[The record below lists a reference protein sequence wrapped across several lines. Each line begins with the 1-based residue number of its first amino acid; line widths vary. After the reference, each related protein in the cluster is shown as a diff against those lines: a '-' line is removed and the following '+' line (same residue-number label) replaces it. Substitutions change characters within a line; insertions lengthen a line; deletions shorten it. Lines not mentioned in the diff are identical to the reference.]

1 MSLHG
6 PTPPIPDVD
15 PSVTPALPLERLV
28 DEIDHTPEPG
38 PAATL
43 LRITERPLQIGRLV
57 LDECGHPLDV
67 LLGFTA
73 PASWAAIGLRC
84 QGHAYDL
91 GPAAR
96 SSPAADG
103 SPPPLPPPPPPAAP
117 APAAAPDERVAPVPV
132 VVTMLLD
139 RAGRGAGALRRG
151 AVVTRLD
158 GPPEG
163 VVGDACRRA
172 LGLPTRPPPPST
184 TDLWLR
190 VWLDRLVEETMSTDD
205 AGRFTSW
212 EAVAARHPAAPGQP
226 TALRA
231 NPRSTREPVVTA
243 DPYVLADATLQ
254 LAAVWPWSRLRDDPE
269 VVDTAQPPA
278 PAHLTRWMDDGMF
291 ARWVLSDV
299 VDLPL
304 LAATVT
310 DLLPPKVT
318 AAIAET
324 VTLAGAVWPTAT
336 GAGR

>member
-6 PTPPIPDVD
+6 PTPPTPDVG
-15 PSVTPALPLERLV
+15 PFLAPALPLERLV
-28 DEIDHTPEPG
+28 DEIDLTPEPA
-38 PAATL
+38 PTATL
-43 LRITERPLQIGRLV
+43 LRITERPLQVGRLV

-73 PASWAAIGLRC
+73 PASWSAIGLRC

-96 SSPAADG
+96 SSPDDVA
-103 SPPPLPPPPPPAAP
+103 PPAPPVPPVPPGAP
-117 APAAAPDERVAPVPV
+117 ATAPDERVEPVPV

-151 AVVTRLD
+151 VVVTRLD

-205 AGRFTSW
+205 AGRFASW

-231 NPRSTREPVVTA
+231 NPRSTREPAVVA
-243 DPYVLADATLQ
+243 DPYVLADATRQ
-254 LAAVWPWSRLRDDPE
+254 LAAIWPWARLRDDPE
-269 VVDTAQPPA
+269 VVDTAQPPL
-278 PAHLTRWMDDGMF
+278 PAHLARWMDDGMF
-291 ARWVLSDV
+291 ARWMLSDLIG
-299 VDLPL
+299 LPL
-304 LAATVT
+304 LATTVT
-310 DLLPPKVT
+310 ALLPPAIS

-324 VTLAGAVWPTAT
+324 VTQAGVVWPTAPE
-336 GAGR
+336 AGR